1 MNDRLAQDAV
11 AAGEA
16 LARGET
22 TPSALLDLCLE
33 RIDATK
39 DLNAFITVD
48 DPRAQAEAADRRYA
62 AGAPLSRLDGVPIA
76 LKDLIAT
83 EGLRTTAGSK
93 MLADWVPPYDA
104 TVTRLLRAAGAI
116 IVGKT
121 NLDEFAMGSS
131 NEHSAF
137 GSVKNPRDP
146 TRVPGGSSGGSAA
159 AVAAHQVFGAL
170 GTDTGG
176 SIRQPAAMCGIVGLK
191 PTYGRVSRRGV
202 VAFASSLDQVGPMA
216 RSVRDVAAL
225 LDVIAVHD
233 PEDMTSRSDPPP
245 NAFAS
250 VERGVEGLRVGV
262 PEAFF
267 SEGLAP
273 EIEAAVRASV
283 ARFESLGAKVK
294 PVELP
299 HTKYALSTYYILCT
313 AEASSN
319 LARYD
324 GLRYGH
330 RAAAKDLVSTYEK
343 SRAEGF
349 GPEVQRRIILG
360 TYVLSAGYY
369 DAYYGRAQKVRTL
382 VRQDFERAFDDV
394 DVIVTPTTP
403 QVAFE
408 IGAKTRDPLEM
419 YLSDVYT
426 LSVNLAGLP
435 GVSLPCGEANG
446 LPIGVQLLGRWFD
459 EATLLAAART
469 LESAI
474 QFGMHAPGMPMPPKQ

>member
-1 MNDRLAQDAV
+1 MDPVLELDGTSVAERLRE
-11 AAGEA
+11 GH
-16 LARGET
+16 T
-22 TPSALLDLCLE
+22 TPSALLDLCLA
-33 RIDATK
+33 RIRATE

-48 DPRAQAEAADRRYA
+48 DPRAAAEAADQRFAEGR
-62 AGAPLSRLDGVPIA
+62 PLSAIDGVPIA

-104 TVTRLLRAAGAI
+104 TVTKRLRAAGAV

-131 NEHSAF
+131 NEHSAY
-137 GSVKNPRDP
+137 GAVKNPRDP

-159 AVAAHQVFGAL
+159 AVAAHQVYGAL

-202 VAFASSLDQVGPMA
+202 VAFASSLDQVGPMG

-225 LDVIAVHD
+225 FDVIAGHD
-233 PEDMTSRSDPPP
+233 PEDMTSRRDPAP
-245 NAFAS
+245 NTSAALD
-250 VERGVEGLRVGV
+250 RGVEGLRVGV

-267 SEGLAP
+267 TEGLAP
-273 EIEAAVRASV
+273 EIDAAVREGIRNLE
-283 ARFESLGAKVK
+283 ARGATVQ
-294 PVELP
+294 PVDLP

-330 RAAAKDLVSTYEK
+330 HADAKDLIEHYER
-343 SRAEGF
+343 SRGEGF
-349 GPEVQRRIILG
+349 GREVQRRIILG

-369 DAYYGRAQKVRTL
+369 DAYYLRAQKVRTL
-382 VRQDFERAFDDV
+382 IRRDFERAFDDV
-394 DVIVTPTTP
+394 DVIATPTTP

-408 IGAKTRDPLEM
+408 IGAKTRNPLEM

-435 GVSLPCGEANG
+435 GVSVPVGDRDG
-446 LPIGVQLLGRWFD
+446 LPIGLQLIGKWFD
-459 EATLLAAART
+459 EAGLLATAAAV
-469 LESAI
+469 EAS
-474 QFGMHAPGMPMPPKQ
+474 QSGMQAPGEPIAPKQ